1 MKGNW
6 MIFGFYFGILI
17 AVFVINKNF
26 NIDDK
31 FSNYYKKFPP
41 FIKRSFKLAL
51 PILCFPLLFAYL
63 FYTFG
68 IFIEK
73 LSTSFNTTIL
83 EIVLRGIAPLVTA
96 GIAVYIAYQQYKVNR
111 TNLQLSLYN
120 KRFVLYQSIIEMLS
134 EIHRTRKINSKQ
146 IEEYKKMRR
155 EASFIFND
163 QAINEW
169 LDEVY
174 NKFLMFQKLEEVI
187 QLRKGV
193 PSGLKYE
200 QEDGETVSVNRDD
213 IELDSRGTTELIGQL
228 KIIKSIED
236 EEKIEKIFRPYLE
249 IKNF

>member
-1 MKGNW
+1 MKSNW
-6 MIFGFYFGILI
+6 MIFGFYFGLLI

-31 FSNYYKKFPP
+31 FSSYYKKFTP
-41 FIKRSFKLAL
+41 FIKISFKLAL

-63 FYTFG
+63 FYIFG

-83 EIVLRGIAPLVTA
+83 EILLRGIAPLVTA
-96 GIAVYIAYQQYKVNR
+96 GIAAYIAYQQYKVNR

-120 KRFVLYQSIIEMLS
+120 KRFVLYHSIIELLS
-134 EIHRTRKINSKQ
+134 EIAQTRKIDIEQ

-163 QAINEW
+163 QTINEW
-169 LDEVY
+169 LEETY
-174 NKFLMFQKLEEVI
+174 NKFLKFQKLEETI
-187 QLRKGV
+187 K
-193 PSGLKYE
+193 LKQGFPTTLTYKK
-200 QEDGETVSVNRDD
+200 EDGTTLSINCDD
-213 IELDSRGTTELIGQL
+213 IEVDTRGMRELIWQL
-228 KIIKSIED
+228 EIIKNIED
-236 EEKIEKIFRPYLE
+236 EKKIEKIFRPYLE